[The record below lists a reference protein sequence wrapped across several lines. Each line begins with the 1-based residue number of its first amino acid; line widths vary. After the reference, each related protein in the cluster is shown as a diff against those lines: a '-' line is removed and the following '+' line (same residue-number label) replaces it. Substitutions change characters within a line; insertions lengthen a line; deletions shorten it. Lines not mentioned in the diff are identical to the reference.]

1 MERYS
6 RRGPRKYFQ
15 RCCYFFFFSKSKII
29 LSLNYPIIQLV
40 FIVLLSPRSIQE
52 WVRQIPTSWS
62 LESSGEADSVRD
74 MPFLCDHFCHV
85 GLQCWLL
92 LLTSMHACMPA
103 KLLQSCLTLCD
114 PMDCSPQALLSMGFS
129 RQEYWSRL
137 PFPPPG
143 DLPNPRIKP
152 ASPGSPASA
161 GRFFTTGAAKSLQ
174 SCSTLCDPID
184 GSPSGFPIP
193 GILQARTLEWVAIS
207 FSNAWKWKVKVKSLS
222 CVRLFATSWTAAYQ
236 APMSM
241 GFSRQEYW
249 SGVPLPSPSLPLAP
263 PF

>member
-143 DLPNPRIKP
+143 DLPNPRIE
-152 ASPGSPASA
+152 PGSPRQAHSLPLNHLGSLEVWGA
-161 GRFFTTGAAKSLQ
+161 DFCTRFWWIQVMFSPGPTGEHLLQSGPGFVVWTSQKNKKQIVMKSLQ
-174 SCSTLCDPID
+174 HAACLPIRKTDTTMLCHWVTMR
-184 GSPSGFPIP
+184 
-193 GILQARTLEWVAIS
+193 IL
-207 FSNAWKWKVKVKSLS
+207 
-222 CVRLFATSWTAAYQ
+222 
-236 APMSM
+236 
-241 GFSRQEYW
+241 
-249 SGVPLPSPSLPLAP
+249 
-263 PF
+263 

>member
-114 PMDCSPQALLSMGFS
+114 PMDCSLLSSFVH
-129 RQEYWSRL
+129 
-137 PFPPPG
+137 
-143 DLPNPRIKP
+143 
-152 ASPGSPASA
+152 
-161 GRFFTTGAAKSLQ
+161 
-174 SCSTLCDPID
+174 
-184 GSPSGFPIP
+184 
-193 GILQARTLEWVAIS
+193 GILQARILEWIAMPS
-207 FSNAWKWKVKVKSLS
+207 
-222 CVRLFATSWTAAYQ
+222 
-236 APMSM
+236 
-241 GFSRQEYW
+241 SRG
-249 SGVPLPSPSLPLAP
+249 SSPPRDRTHVS
-263 PF
+263 